1 MNKKAKGFLSVF
13 VMSLMSF
20 MIIDTRYARPLGD
33 YIVEF
38 IGLRSWTGDQTG
50 LHLSVI
56 YFGFLFIVSILFVR
70 RFAMSE
76 LNLNWKRIFVSLI
89 GLNILFT
96 FVTGTI
102 VKSIKENS
110 EGLLAI
116 GIEKQ
121 SNLSYEFDG
130 ETYIQFDGEIT
141 LKNYS
146 DEEQYF
152 YLMIDDRE
160 GIGSAQLYNWYERDS
175 FFSLKGNEEK
185 TFFITVDNV
194 KVENIDFPDYDWA
207 SGTGGIDRLVLTNE
221 DGEAVRLEKNDFL
234 GETIK

>member
-1 MNKKAKGFLSVF
+1 MNKKAKVYLSVF
-13 VMSLMSF
+13 VMSLMFF
-20 MIIDTRYARPLGD
+20 MIIDTRYARPIGD
-33 YIVEF
+33 YIIEF
-38 IGLRSWTGDQTG
+38 MGLRSWTGNQTG
-50 LHLSVI
+50 LHLSAI
-56 YFGFLFIVSILFVR
+56 YFGVLFIVSILFVR

-76 LNLNWKRIFVSLI
+76 LNLNWKRIFVYLI

-96 FVTGTI
+96 FATGTI
-102 VKSIKENS
+102 VKNIKANS
-110 EGLLAI
+110 KGLLAI
-116 GIEKQ
+116 GIEKK

-146 DEEQYF
+146 DEEQHF

-160 GIGSAQLYNWYERDS
+160 GIGSAELYNSYEHDS

-185 TFFITVDNV
+185 TFFITLDHV

-221 DGEAVRLEKNDFL
+221 NGEVVRLEENDFL